1 MLFELLLGAACPDT
15 EPRPSFAPSKRNQNA
30 FARYAMAID
39 RKVAYQ
45 KNGGPMLARR
55 VYSAWKYKVLGVS
68 AKRASSGVA
77 ALRRRR

>member
-15 EPRPSFAPSKRNQNA
+15 EPRPSLAPINQSKNA
-30 FARYAMAID
+30 LARYAAAID

-55 VYSAWKYKVLGVS
+55 V
-68 AKRASSGVA
+68 
-77 ALRRRR
+77 